1 MELHQ
6 IRYFLALAE
15 KLNFTRAAE
24 ACNVTQP
31 ALTRA
36 IKALEAELG
45 GDLVRR
51 ERSHTHLT
59 DLGKRMQ
66 PLLRQCF
73 DSASLAK
80 ELASSVTSADIAP
93 LSLSLSNDVAL
104 DVLMTSL
111 AELFGAFPGLQLTIL
126 RGGPED
132 VGRQLVDGE
141 AELAIAGPLG
151 LNWNRLDQ
159 WTLFE
164 DGYDVQLR
172 RDDALADTPVITAA
186 DLEAHGI
193 LIQGD
198 SERVRAW
205 FEGQGVSIQCGHLIL
220 NYDDMA
226 ALVRAGLGVGLFPDS
241 DPLREGLVR
250 RKLSGFDLTRPV
262 SAFAVAGRPRS
273 AAGGTL
279 LNLMRSAD
287 WAQAA

>member
-6 IRYFLALAE
+6 IRYFLALAD

-51 ERSHTHLT
+51 ERNRTHLT
-59 DLGKRMQ
+59 DLGERMQ
-66 PLLRQCF
+66 PLFQQCY

-80 ELASSVTSADIAP
+80 KLACSVTRADIAP

-104 DVLMTSL
+104 DILMTSL

-126 RGGPED
+126 RGGAEE
-132 VGRQLVDGE
+132 VGQQLVDGK

-151 LNWNRLDQ
+151 LNWDRLDQ

-164 DGYDVQLR
+164 DDYEIQLR
-172 RDDALADTPVITAA
+172 DDDPLAASPTIKPA
-186 DLEAHGI
+186 DLKDHGI

-198 SERVRAW
+198 SDRVRAW
-205 FEGQGVSIQCGHLIL
+205 FDGQGVSIQRGHQIL

-226 ALVRAGLGVGLFPDS
+226 ALVRAGLGVGLVPQS
-241 DPLREGLVR
+241 DPVRDGLAR
-250 RKLSGFDLTRPV
+250 RDLDGFDMSRPV
-262 SAFAVAGRPRS
+262 SAYAVAGRPRS
-273 AAGGTL
+273 AAGGAL